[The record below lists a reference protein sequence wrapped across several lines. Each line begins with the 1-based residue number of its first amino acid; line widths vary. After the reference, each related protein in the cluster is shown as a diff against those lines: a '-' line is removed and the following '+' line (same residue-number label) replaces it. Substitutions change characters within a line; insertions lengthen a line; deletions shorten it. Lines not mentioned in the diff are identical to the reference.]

1 MTPERIKLPTLTT
14 AREYVGGLS
23 NVSKMPGRSTSTSAF
38 DCKTGSKLAKVPGSV
53 CFDCY
58 ARKGNYT
65 RYPAVRKAL
74 DRRLAALDR
83 PEWVPMMARAIGADP
98 FFRWHDSGDIQSVTH
113 LDRIVQVARLTPGT
127 KHWIPTREIGF
138 VRQWEKL
145 NGSFP
150 DNLVVRVSAPM
161 IDGAPLKGFQN
172 TSTVHRNVPPVGHNC
187 PASRQD
193 GKCGECRACWNPDV
207 RNVSYP
213 KH

>member
-1 MTPERIKLPTLTT
+1 MELPTLAV

-23 NVSKMPGRSTSTSAF
+23 DVSKMPGRSISTSAF
-38 DCKTGSKLAKVPGSV
+38 DCKTGSKLARIPGSV

-83 PEWVPMMARAIGADP
+83 PDWVPMMARAIGKDP
-98 FFRWHDSGDIQSVTH
+98 FFRWHDSGDLQGVKH
-113 LDRIVQVARLTPGT
+113 LDMIVEVARLTPGT
-127 KHWIPTREIGF
+127 KHWLPTREIGF
-138 VRQWEKL
+138 VRRWEKL
-145 NGSFP
+145 HGAFP
-150 DNLVVRVSAPM
+150 GNLVVRVSAPM
-161 IDGAPLKGFQN
+161 VDGAPLKGFRN
-172 TSTVHRNVPPVGHNC
+172 TSTVHAEAAATGHTC
-187 PASRQD
+187 PASLQG
-193 GKCGECRACWNPDV
+193 GKCGDCRACWDQDV